1 MRHKTILVLN
11 ALAVLALAGGLSGI
25 SFAQST
31 KQDRIVGPIAGSP
44 AVWLEGNTRPMFRPE
59 NDLGPVDDSLKL
71 ENITLAFK
79 PTAEQQANLEALL
92 DDQQNPSSP
101 LYHHWLTP
109 EQFADSF
116 GLSAN
121 DLAQVVTWLQSQG
134 FTVTYTAR
142 SRTWVFF
149 SGTAAQVRA
158 AFQTEIH
165 NYSLDGQTYYANS
178 SEPAVPAVLA
188 DVVLG
193 VTSLDNYHARP
204 LGVFR
209 QVSGVGSDVGSGV
222 APGFSPAL
230 KIAAPPSGTAPE
242 SAGLK
247 PGATPASEATPA
259 SQANPEFT
267 SYLSSK
273 NFVTPGDF
281 AVIYDLNPLY
291 TTVVNGNPING
302 TGEAIAVMGET
313 DISTSDITTFRTV
326 SGLTPIN
333 LKVVVAGSDPGTSSN
348 TGIIDEAALDIEWSG
363 AVAPGATIYYV
374 NSNDAVGTS
383 LPYAIDNVPASVMSV
398 SYGLCEPK
406 WTNAQLNSLS
416 LEVQHANT
424 NGITVIAAAGDEGAA
439 DCDYS
444 SSTTTIITSATHGLA
459 VDAPA
464 SVPYV
469 TGMGGSEFA
478 EGGGN
483 YWQTAPNN
491 ADVLTSA
498 LFYIPETVWNDTT
511 TTNGLLAGGG
521 GVSTY
526 FQKPTWQTGTGV
538 PNDGYRDVPDLSLN
552 ASPAHDSYLIC
563 VQGSCV
569 NNTYRNPNNPT
580 LANALSVAGGTSAAA
595 PTFAGIVALI
605 DQYTG
610 SRQGNI
616 NLTLYSMAAN
626 APAAFHD
633 ITTGS
638 NIVPCTNGTTSCP
651 ATAPFQFGYSAGV
664 GYDQASGLGSVD
676 AYNLVTMWGSPATG
690 NLPAPTLSTPA
701 LGATAVTSP
710 VSFTWSQV
718 SNNNGYR
725 LFIATS
731 PAALTTNPLTST
743 CSQCSFV
750 EITPV
755 NTNSFNLPSSLATNT
770 LYYWQ
775 VQAVELPV
783 PGGGT
788 AAWSNVFVFNT
799 GTPDFT
805 LSGLPSTLSI
815 SPGSTTTP
823 TLTVS
828 PVSGFL
834 TNTLVFSCAVGT
846 TLVGVTCTVG
856 SLGGNDQATV
866 TITAS
871 STATSYPALPRN
883 PGFGA
888 WWTAGV
894 ALLGLLLLALWR
906 RRLGGPSPAW
916 NLRQVALGAALATL
930 FVASLSCGG
939 GSSGGG
945 GGGGGGGTQTETG
958 TITVTGTPTSVTG
971 ATIGTAHSA
980 TINVT
985 VS

>member
-1 MRHKTILVLN
+1 MRHKTILVRN
-11 ALAVLALAGGLSGI
+11 ALVVLALACGLSGI
-25 SFAQST
+25 SRAQT
-31 KQDRIVGPIAGSP
+31 FRQDRIVGPIAGSP
-44 AVWLEGNTRPMFRPE
+44 AVWLEGNRRPMFTPE
-59 NDLGPVDDSLKL
+59 NDLGLVDDSLKL
-71 ENITLAFK
+71 ENISLVFK
-79 PTAEQQANLEALL
+79 PTAEQQANLAALL
-92 DDQQNPSSP
+92 DDQQDPASP

-116 GLSAN
+116 GLSSN

-134 FTVTYTAR
+134 FAVTYTAR

-193 VTSLDNYHARP
+193 VTSLDNYHAKP

-209 QVSGVGSDVGSGV
+209 QVSG
-222 APGFSPAL
+222 
-230 KIAAPPSGTAPE
+230 
-242 SAGLK
+242 
-247 PGATPASEATPA
+247 ATPALQP
-259 SQANPEFT
+259 NPEFT

-291 TTVVNGNPING
+291 TTVINGNPING
-302 TGEAIAVMGET
+302 TGESIAVMGET
-313 DISTSDITTFRTV
+313 DITMSDITTFRTV
-326 SGLTPIN
+326 SGLPPIN
-333 LKVVVAGSDPGTSSN
+333 LQVVLPGADPGTSPN
-348 TGIIDEAALDIEWSG
+348 TGVIDEAALDIEWSG
-363 AVAPGATIYYV
+363 AVAPGAKIIYV
-374 NSNDAVGTS
+374 NSSSAVSTS
-383 LPYAIDNVPASVMSV
+383 LYYAIDQKLAPVMSV
-398 SYGLCEPK
+398 SYGLCESS
-406 WTNAQLNSLS
+406 WGNTNLDSLS
-416 LEVQHANT
+416 SEVQKANSF
-424 NGITVIAAAGDEGAA
+424 GITVMAAAGDEGAA

-444 SSTTTIITSATHGLA
+444 SNPNSPITIATHGLA

-511 TTNGLLAGGG
+511 ATNGLLAGGG
-521 GVSTY
+521 GASIH
-526 FQKPTWQTGTGV
+526 FSKPPWQTGTGV
-538 PNDGYRDVPDLSLN
+538 PNDSARDVPDLSLN
-552 ASPAHDSYLIC
+552 ASPAHDPYLIC

-569 NNTYRNPNNPT
+569 NGYRNPNNPT

-610 SRQGNI
+610 TTWGNI
-616 NLTLYSMAAN
+616 NPILYQMAAN

-633 ITTGS
+633 ITTGN
-638 NIVPCTNGTTSCP
+638 NIVPCTSGTANCP
-651 ATAPFQFGYSAGV
+651 ATSPFQFGYNAGV

-676 AYNLVTMWGSPATG
+676 AYNLVTMWNSPATG

-701 LGATAVTSP
+701 LGALAVTSP
-710 VSFTWSQV
+710 VPFTWSQV

-731 PAALTTNPLTST
+731 PAYLTTNPLTST

-750 EITPV
+750 ELTPP
-755 NTNSFNLPSSLATNT
+755 NTNSFNLSSSLATNT

-775 VQAVELPV
+775 VQAIELPV

-805 LSGLPSTLSI
+805 LSGLPSSVSI
-815 SPGSTTTP
+815 APGGTSTP
-823 TLTVS
+823 TLTVA

-834 TNTLVFSCAVGT
+834 PNTLVFSCAVSS

-856 SLGGNDQATV
+856 SLGGNNTATV

-883 PGFGA
+883 PGLGG
-888 WWTAGV
+888 WWAAGL
-894 ALLGLLLLALWR
+894 ALLGLLLIALWR
-906 RRLGGPSPAW
+906 RRFGGPTPAW
-916 NLRQVALGAALATL
+916 NLRQVALGAVLATL

-945 GGGGGGGTQTETG
+945 GGGGGTPSETG
-958 TITVTGTPTSVTG
+958 TVTVTGTPTSVTG
-971 ATIGTAHSA
+971 ATIGTPHSVP
-980 TINVT
+980 INVT